1 MLSRTALNLYWTGRY
16 VERAEFTARL
26 LEATIRLDSLS
37 PRPAGNAAW
46 ASALA
51 VAAAD
56 QAFSQTG
63 EAPTPSSV
71 ARYLT
76 LADEN
81 GSSIRSCLRNARTN
95 ARAVRTALSREAW
108 ETINRAWTGVRDRAS
123 PGGTQATLN
132 LIDQVKAE
140 ARGFEGALH
149 RMLHN
154 ESSWFIRLGSAIE
167 RADNSARLLDVKY
180 HLLLPEGAE
189 VGGAVDRDQWTTI
202 LHTVSAVTAYRW
214 LYREGLQPWL
224 VAELLILRTELPR
237 SLAASMEEVVALL
250 TSLSRRS
257 GKQGEA
263 DRLARARL
271 AKLKNCN
278 INTLFQSGLHEFLQD
293 FLNDIPSLDQAIAH
307 QFRFA

>member
-16 VERAEFTARL
+16 IERGEFTARL

-37 PRPAGNAAW
+37 HRPAGLGAW
-46 ASALA
+46 SSALS
-51 VAAAD
+51 VATAEHDFAK
-56 QAFSQTG
+56 TG
-63 EAPTPSSV
+63 EALTPSNI

-81 GSSIRSCLRNARTN
+81 ISSIRSCLRNARTN

-108 ETINRAWTGVRDRAS
+108 EAINRAWSSVRDRTS
-123 PGGTQATLN
+123 PGGTQATLS

-154 ESSWFIRLGSAIE
+154 EASWFIRLGAAIE
-167 RADNSARLLDVKY
+167 RADNTARLLDVKY

-189 VGGAVDRDQWTTI
+189 IGGPIDRDQWTTI

-224 VAELLILRTELPR
+224 VAELLILRSELPR
-237 SLAASMEEVVALL
+237 SLAASMEEVTTVL
-250 TSLSRRS
+250 TALSRRS

-271 AKLKNCN
+271 ARLRQCK
-278 INTLFQSGLHEFLQD
+278 IEPLFQSGLHEFLQD
-293 FLNDIPSLDQAIAH
+293 FLNDLPNLDEAIAQ

>member
-16 VERAEFTARL
+16 IERAEFTARL

-37 PRPAGNAAW
+37 HRPAGAAAW
-46 ASALA
+46 SSALA
-51 VAAAD
+51 VASAD
-56 QAFSQTG
+56 SGFGETG
-63 EAPTPSSV
+63 ETLTPSSV

-81 GSSIRSCLRNARTN
+81 PSSIRSCLRSARTN

-108 ETINRAWTGVRDRAS
+108 ETINRAWSGVRDRSS
-123 PGGTQATLN
+123 PGGTQASLS

-154 ESSWFIRLGSAIE
+154 ESSWFIRLGAAIE
-167 RADNSARLLDVKY
+167 RADNTARLLDVKY
-180 HLLLPEGAE
+180 HLLLPEGAA
-189 VGGAVDRDQWTTI
+189 VGGAIDRDQWTTI

-224 VAELLILRTELPR
+224 IAEMLILRSELPR
-237 SLAASMEEVVALL
+237 SLAASLEEVVAVL
-250 TSLSRRS
+250 TALGRRS

-271 AKLKNCN
+271 TKLKQCR
-278 INTLFQSGLHEFLQD
+278 IEPLFQRGLHEYLQD
-293 FLNDIPSLDQAIAH
+293 FLAEVPVLDTAIAN

>member
-1 MLSRTALNLYWTGRY
+1 MLSRTALNLYWIGRY

-26 LEATIRLDSLS
+26 LEATVRLDSLS
-37 PRPAGNAAW
+37 PRPAGLGAW
-46 ASALA
+46 SSALS

-56 QAFSQTG
+56 HDFEETG
-63 EAPTPSSV
+63 EALTPPNV

-76 LADEN
+76 LADDN

-108 ETINRAWTGVRDRAS
+108 ETINRAWTGVRDRSS

-154 ESSWFIRLGSAIE
+154 EASWFIRLGAAIE
-167 RADNSARLLDVKY
+167 RADNTARLLDVKY
-180 HLLLPEGAE
+180 HLLLPDGAE
-189 VGGAVDRDQWTTI
+189 VGGPIDRDQWTTI

-224 VAELLILRTELPR
+224 VAELLILRSELPR
-237 SLAASMEEVVALL
+237 SLAASAEEIVTVL

-263 DRLARARL
+263 DRLARSRL
-271 AKLKNCN
+271 TRLRQCK
-278 INTLFQSGLHEFLQD
+278 IEPLFQSGLHEYLQD
-293 FLNDIPSLDQAIAH
+293 FLNELPSLDQAIAH

>member
-1 MLSRTALNLYWTGRY
+1 MLSRTALNLYWMGRY

-26 LEATIRLDSLS
+26 LEATIRLDALS
-37 PRPAGNAAW
+37 PRPAGVAAW
-46 ASALA
+46 ASALE
-51 VAAAD
+51 VAAA
-56 QAFSQTG
+56 AWGFRNTG
-63 EAPTPSSV
+63 EVISPQNV

-76 LADEN
+76 LSPDNPSA
-81 GSSIRSCLRNARTN
+81 IRSCINTARTN

-108 ETINRAWTGVRDRAS
+108 EAINRAWMSVRDRTS

-154 ESSWFIRLGSAIE
+154 EASWFIRLGAAIE

-180 HLLLPEGAE
+180 HILLPEDAE
-189 VGGAVDRDQWTTI
+189 VGGAIDRDQWTTI

-214 LYREGLQPWL
+214 LYREGLKPWL
-224 VAELLILRTELPR
+224 VAELLILRSELPR
-237 SLAASMEEVVALL
+237 SLAASMEEIVTLL
-250 TSLSRRS
+250 TALGRRS

-263 DRLARARL
+263 DRLARQRLQHLRQAR
-271 AKLKNCN
+271 
-278 INTLFQSGLHEFLQD
+278 IDRIFQDGLHEYLQSV
-293 FLNDIPSLDQAIAH
+293 LGENTRLDQAIAQ